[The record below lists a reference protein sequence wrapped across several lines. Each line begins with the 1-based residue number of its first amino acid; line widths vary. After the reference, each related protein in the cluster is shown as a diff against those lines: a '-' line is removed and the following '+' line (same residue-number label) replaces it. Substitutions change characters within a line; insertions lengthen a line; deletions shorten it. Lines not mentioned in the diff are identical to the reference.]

1 MRSAAR
7 HKGSPRGALAAVL
20 DNISAGISGVG
31 RKEEGFEK
39 GRAWIELSRENLARN
54 VEALQGLLVPGQQSL
69 AGQGMP
75 EQDRSGQAG
84 RSRYTSKSPVNRRL
98 LDGQR
103 ISPQLMPAIKAD
115 AYGHGAVLIA
125 KELQD
130 MGIEAFCVA
139 CVEEGI
145 ELRKNG
151 ITGDILILG
160 YTHPKAFPLLRK
172 YRLIQTVVDCKYGK
186 VLNGY
191 GKKIRVH
198 VKIDTGMHR
207 LGERA
212 EKAKE
217 IGRIFRLKNLRIE
230 GIYTHLSADE
240 AKDLAQQAFTKRQGE
255 AFYEVLG
262 KLEKQGVSGLKVHL
276 LASCGLLNYP
286 ELGGDYA
293 RVGIALY
300 GLLGDG
306 EAEKNCPVKL
316 YPVLSLK
323 ARIAAV
329 KDLYQGEHVG
339 YGLDYRAEEDQK
351 IAVLAVGYAD
361 GLPRSL
367 SGGRGRVL
375 IHGQSAPVV
384 GRICMDQT
392 IVDITGIPG
401 VKTGEIAVV
410 IGRSGGEEITAYEV
424 AEEAGTI
431 TNEVLSRLGKRL
443 STGWEEDRTHF

>member
-1 MRSAAR
+1 
-7 HKGSPRGALAAVL
+7 
-20 DNISAGISGVG
+20 
-31 RKEEGFEK
+31 
-39 GRAWIELSRENLARN
+39 
-54 VEALQGLLVPGQQSL
+54 
-69 AGQGMP
+69 
-75 EQDRSGQAG
+75 
-84 RSRYTSKSPVNRRL
+84 
-98 LDGQR
+98 
-103 ISPQLMPAIKAD
+103 MPAIKAD
-115 AYGHGAVLIA
+115 AYGHGAVLMA

-130 MGIEAFCVA
+130 MGIEVFCVA
-139 CVEEGI
+139 CVEEGM

-160 YTHPKAFPLLRK
+160 YTHPKAFPLLRT
-172 YRLIQTVVDCKYGK
+172 YRLIQTVVDYRYGK

-212 EKAKE
+212 ERAKE
-217 IGRIFRLKNLRIE
+217 IGRIFRLKNLQIE

-240 AKDLAQQAFTKRQGE
+240 AKDPAQQAFTKRQGE
-255 AFYEVLG
+255 VFYEVLR

-276 LASCGLLNYP
+276 LASYGLLNYP

-300 GLLGDG
+300 GLPGDG
-306 EAEKNCPVKL
+306 EAEGNCPVKL

-323 ARIAAV
+323 ARIVAV
-329 KDLYQGEHVG
+329 KDLYQGESAG
-339 YGLDYRAEEDQK
+339 YGLDYRAEEDRK
-351 IAVLAVGYAD
+351 IAVLAIGYAD

-367 SGGRGRVL
+367 SGGKGRVL

-401 VKTGEIAVV
+401 VKAGETAVV

-431 TNEVLSRLGKRL
+431 SNEVLSRLGKRL
-443 STGWEEDRTHF
+443 SAGWEKKNIDEIKK